1 MAFSISDITSALGSA
16 TGIPGFSSTPE
27 VSASDSRCGNDGVT
41 DAGIFSVAS
50 IRTAIATGTSA
61 LNLANSAKMAALQ
74 EDIAEGYAKLAEDA
88 RNYYKEEYKPLEL
101 ENIKEVSEIPL
112 YSRDKESLYRG
123 QMILSARDKIAGK
136 LETALSC
143 TGRYCTGQRST
154 ILNDALI
161 EQGAMEAS
169 LAAFAHRYVDDE
181 EIVRNAL
188 RWERR
193 RGVLDLGRDI
203 PTSSVAY
210 AELAAGIFGSLG
222 AQSGKA
228 AEGIVSSLGFNR
240 NRNATQYPDRRDP
253 LIVQRRSYEPIKLVD
268 RPVEARKLYEPEKRP
283 EVIVTP
289 TPVAPA
295 AVMRG

>member
-1 MAFSISDITSALGSA
+1 MAFSISDITEALGLA
-16 TGIPGFSSTPE
+16 QGIPGFSSTPD
-27 VSASDSRCGNDGVT
+27 VSASDARCVNTGVT
-41 DAGIFSVAS
+41 DLGVFSVAS

-74 EDIAEGYAKLAEDA
+74 EDIAEGYAKLAEDT
-88 RNYYKEEYKPLEL
+88 RNYYKEGYKPLEL
-101 ENIKEVSEIPL
+101 ANIKEVSNVPM
-112 YSRDKESLYRG
+112 YDRNKESLYRG

-136 LETALSC
+136 LEDALSC
-143 TGRYCTGQRST
+143 TGRYCTGQRTT

-161 EQGAMEAS
+161 EQAAMEAS
-169 LAAFAHRYVDDE
+169 IAALAHRFVDDE

-222 AQSGKA
+222 KQSGKA
-228 AEGIVSSLGFNR
+228 AEGIVSSLGFSR

-253 LIVQRRSYEPIKLVD
+253 LIVQRRSYEPIVLED
-268 RPVEARKLYEPEKRP
+268 RPVEPRKIIEPEKKP
-283 EVIVTP
+283 EVII
-289 TPVAPA
+289 APDPKTYP
-295 AVMRG
+295 VMRG

>member
-1 MAFSISDITSALGSA
+1 MAFSITDITDALGVSQS
-16 TGIPGFSSTPE
+16 IPGFRSSPQ
-27 VSASDSRCGNDGVT
+27 VSASDPRCGSTGVD
-41 DAGIFSVAS
+41 DAGIFSVAT

-61 LNLANSAKMAALQ
+61 LNLANSVKMAKLQ

-101 ENIKEVSEIPL
+101 DNLKEVEKL
-112 YSRDKESLYRG
+112 AEYSRDKESMYRG
-123 QMILSARDKIAGK
+123 QMILSARNSIAGK
-136 LETALSC
+136 LEGALSC
-143 TGRYCTGQRST
+143 TGRYCTGQRVS

-161 EQGAMEAS
+161 EQ
-169 LAAFAHRYVDDE
+169 AAVESSIAALAHRYVDDE

-203 PTSSVAY
+203 PTASVAY

-228 AEGIVSSLGFNR
+228 AEGIVGSLGFGR
-240 NRNATQYPDRRDP
+240 NRRQTEYPDRRDP
-253 LIVQRRSYEPIKLVD
+253 LIVQRNPYEPIELKN
-268 RPVEARKLYEPEKRP
+268 RPIKPSAIIQPEKP
-283 EVIVTP
+283 PAVVVIP
-289 TPVAPA
+289 KP
-295 AVMRG
+295 VMRG

>member
-1 MAFSISDITSALGSA
+1 MAFSIKDITDALGVTQA
-16 TGIPGFSSTPE
+16 IPGFGGTPQVSSNDPRCQSQG
-27 VSASDSRCGNDGVT
+27 VSDT
-41 DAGIFSVAS
+41 GIFTVSS

-61 LNLANSAKMAALQ
+61 LNLANSAKMAKLQ
-74 EDIAEGYAKLAEDA
+74 EEIAEGYAKLAEDA

-101 ENIKEVSEIPL
+101 ENLEEVKKLKKYDRS
-112 YSRDKESLYRG
+112 KESMYRG

-143 TGRYCTGQRST
+143 TGRYCTGQRAT

-161 EQGAMEAS
+161 EQGAVEAS
-169 LAAFAHRYVDDE
+169 IAALAHRYVDDE

-193 RGVLDLGRDI
+193 RTILDLGRGI
-203 PTSSVAY
+203 PTASVAY

-228 AEGIVSSLGFNR
+228 AEGVVSSLGFGR
-240 NRNATQYPDRRDP
+240 NRRPTEYPERRGP
-253 LIVQRRSYEPIKLVD
+253 LIVQRAPYEPAVLET
-268 RPVEARKLYEPEKRP
+268 RPIEPRPIIEPEKAP
-283 EVIVTP
+283 EVII
-289 TPVAPA
+289 APNPDTYP
-295 AVMRG
+295 VMRG

>member
-1 MAFSISDITSALGSA
+1 MAFSISDITKALGLA
-16 TGIPGFSSTPE
+16 QGIPGFSSTPD
-27 VSASDSRCGNDGVT
+27 VSASDARCVNTGVT
-41 DAGIFSVAS
+41 DLGVFSVAS

-74 EDIAEGYAKLAEDA
+74 EDIAEGYAKLAEDT

-101 ENIKEVSEIPL
+101 ANIKEVSNVPM
-112 YSRDKESLYRG
+112 YDRNKESLYRG

-136 LETALSC
+136 LEDALSC
-143 TGRYCTGQRST
+143 TGRYCTGQRTT

-161 EQGAMEAS
+161 EQAAMEAS
-169 LAAFAHRYVDDE
+169 IAALAHRFVDDE

-188 RWERR
+188 RWEKR

-222 AQSGKA
+222 KQSGKA
-228 AEGIVSSLGFNR
+228 AEGIVSSLGFSR

-253 LIVQRRSYEPIKLVD
+253 LIVQRRSYEPIVLED
-268 RPVEARKLYEPEKRP
+268 RPIEPRKIIEPEKKP
-283 EVIVTP
+283 EVII
-289 TPVAPA
+289 APDPKTYP
-295 AVMRG
+295 VMRG

>member
-1 MAFSISDITSALGSA
+1 MAFAIKDITDALGMSQS
-16 TGIPGFSSTPE
+16 IPGFGSSPQ
-27 VSASDSRCGNDGVT
+27 VSASDPRCGNTGVDDT
-41 DAGIFSVAS
+41 GIFSVSA

-61 LNLANSAKMAALQ
+61 LNLINSAKMARLQ
-74 EDIAEGYAKLAEDA
+74 EEIAEGYAKLAEDA

-101 ENIKEVSEIPL
+101 ENLKEVEALEL
-112 YSRDKESLYRG
+112 YSRNKESLYRG
-123 QMILSARDKIAGK
+123 QMVLSARDSIAGK

-143 TGRYCTGQRST
+143 TGRYCTGQRASL
-154 ILNDALI
+154 LNDALI
-161 EQGAMEAS
+161 AQAAVEAS
-169 LAAFAHRYVDDE
+169 IAALAYRYIDDE

-228 AEGIVSSLGFNR
+228 AEGIVGSLGFGR
-240 NRNATQYPDRRDP
+240 NRRQTEYPDRRDP
-253 LIVQRRSYEPIKLVD
+253 LIVQRRPYEPVELAR
-268 RPVEARKLYEPEKRP
+268 RPMAPSAIIQPE
-283 EVIVTP
+283 TP
-289 TPVAPA
+289 PTVVVAPA
-295 AVMRG
+295 PVMRG

>member
-16 TGIPGFSSTPE
+16 QGIPGFGGTPD
-27 VSASDSRCGNDGVT
+27 VSASDARCGNGGVT

-61 LNLANSAKMAALQ
+61 LNLANSAKMAKLQ

-101 ENIKEVSEIPL
+101 NNIKEVKNLPV

-143 TGRYCTGQRST
+143 TGRYCTGQRAT

-169 LAAFAHRYVDDE
+169 IAAFAHRYVDDE

-228 AEGIVSSLGFNR
+228 AEGIVSSLGFSR
-240 NRNATQYPDRRDP
+240 NRNAPQYPDRRDP
-253 LIVQRRSYEPIKLVD
+253 LVVQRRSYEPMVLED
-268 RPVEARKLYEPEKRP
+268 RPVTPRKIIEPEKKP
-283 EVIVTP
+283 EVII
-289 TPVAPA
+289 APA
-295 AVMRG
+295 PTAVMRG